1 MAAAARRN
9 TACYLHQMHLPRPP
23 DVLPSATAPPL
34 AEWGVPDAAAAAVA
48 APLQACVQVR
58 APGRLHLGFLDP
70 AGTLGR
76 RFGSLGL
83 VIDGFETAL
92 TLAAAPQDRLTASP
106 QAEAADLGRIAS
118 HLQRLRR
125 HSGCHQPLA
134 VHLQHSLPA
143 HTGLGSGTQL
153 ALALGAAF
161 SRWHGLALGTATVA
175 QWLGRGQRSGIGIAG
190 FDAGGL
196 LLDGGPG
203 ADGSP
208 APVLARLQL
217 PAAWRV
223 VVVQDTLQRGLSG
236 ADEKNAI
243 AGLAPL
249 PQAAAAEIC
258 HQVLMQV
265 LAGAAA
271 GDFAAFACG
280 LNRVQQIL
288 GSHFAPAQGGQAC
301 SSAAVGRLLQWI
313 DSQAGGAP
321 AAGPLAATGQSSW
334 GPTAF
339 AIVPSAAAA
348 AALVAAAR
356 AAGQVAPQLSLRCV
370 AGRNSGATVLDH
382 RLALPGDLPA
392 PAQSGRPPIGRN

>member
-1 MAAAARRN
+1 
-9 TACYLHQMHLPRPP
+9 MHPSYSPHA
-23 DVLPSATAPPL
+23 LPSA
-34 AEWGVPDAAAAAVA
+34 A
-48 APLQACVQVR
+48 APSALAWGLPQCDAQPSQAGVQVR

-92 TLAAAPQDRLTASP
+92 TLAAAPQDQLTAGP
-106 QAEAADLGRIAS
+106 QAEAADLDRIAN
-118 HLQRLRR
+118 HLQRLRQ
-125 HSGCHQPLA
+125 HSACHQPLA
-134 VHLQHSLPA
+134 VFLQRSLPA

-153 ALALGAAF
+153 ALAVGSAF
-161 SRWHGLALGTATVA
+161 SRWHGLALPTTTLA

-190 FDAGGL
+190 FDTGGL

-208 APVLARLQL
+208 APVLARLVL
-217 PAAWRV
+217 PPAWRV

-236 ADEKNAI
+236 ADEKRAI
-243 AGLAPL
+243 ARLTPL
-249 PQAAAAEIC
+249 PQAHAAEIC

-271 GDFAAFACG
+271 DDFAAFASG

-288 GSHFAPAQGGQAC
+288 GAHFAPAQAGQAC

-313 DSQAGGAP
+313 ERQHSGPTIHQP
-321 AAGPLAATGQSSW
+321 AAIGQSSW

-339 AIVPSAAAA
+339 AIVPSADAATT
-348 AALVAAAR
+348 LMAAAR
-356 AAGQVAPQLSLRCV
+356 SAGMVAPQLSLCCV
-370 AGRNSGATVLDH
+370 AGRNSGATVVDQRLD
-382 RLALPGDLPA
+382 AQPA
-392 PAQSGRPPIGRN
+392 EAPMAQATSYPASRC

>member
-1 MAAAARRN
+1 MHPPCTSPQTRPSAAASPAATWGLPEADAGARAAAA
-9 TACYLHQMHLPRPP
+9 
-23 DVLPSATAPPL
+23 
-34 AEWGVPDAAAAAVA
+34 
-48 APLQACVQVR
+48 QASVQVR

-83 VIDGFETAL
+83 VIDGFATTL
-92 TLAAAPQDRLTASP
+92 TLAAAPQDCLSAGP
-106 QAEAADLGRIAS
+106 QAEAADLDRIHH
-118 HLQRLRR
+118 HLQCLRQ

-134 VHLQHSLPA
+134 LHLQRSLPA

-153 ALALGAAF
+153 ALAVGRAF
-161 SRWHGLALGTATVA
+161 AQWHGLALSTLTLA

-208 APVLARLQL
+208 PPLLARLVL
-217 PAAWRV
+217 PPAWRV
-223 VVVQDTLQRGLSG
+223 LVVQDNAQRGLSG
-236 ADEKNAI
+236 GDEKRAI
-243 AGLAPL
+243 ARLAPL
-249 PQAAAAEIC
+249 PQAQAAEIC

-271 GDFAAFACG
+271 ADFAAFATG

-288 GSHFAPAQGGQAC
+288 GAHFAPAQGGQAC

-313 DSQAGGAP
+313 DQQTGTPGG
-321 AAGPLAATGQSSW
+321 GNDKQPLAATGQSSW

-339 AIVPSAAAA
+339 AIVPSADAANTLMA
-348 AALVAAAR
+348 AAL
-356 AAGQVAPQLSLRCV
+356 AAGIVASQLSLRCV
-370 AGRNSGATVLDH
+370 AARNSGATVLDH
-382 RLALPGDLPA
+382 RLDAAGLVAA
-392 PAQSGRPPIGRN
+392 PANPASHC

>member
-1 MAAAARRN
+1 MHPPCSPHALPGAAALSAL
-9 TACYLHQMHLPRPP
+9 AWGSPQGHAQ
-23 DVLPSATAPPL
+23 PSPA
-34 AEWGVPDAAAAAVA
+34 G
-48 APLQACVQVR
+48 VQVR

-92 TLAAAPQDRLTASP
+92 TLAAAPQDQLTAGP
-106 QAEAADLGRIAS
+106 QAEAADLDRIAN
-118 HLQRLRR
+118 HLQRLRQ
-125 HSGCHQPLA
+125 HSGCMQPLA
-134 VHLQHSLPA
+134 VHLQGSLPA

-153 ALALGAAF
+153 ALAVGRAF
-161 SRWHGLALGTATVA
+161 ACWHGLALSTATLA
-175 QWLGRGQRSGIGIAG
+175 RWLGRGLRSGIGIAG

-208 APVLARLQL
+208 APVLARLVL
-217 PAAWRV
+217 PAPWRV

-236 ADEKNAI
+236 ADEQRAI
-243 AGLAPL
+243 ARLTPL

-258 HQVLMQV
+258 HQMLMQV

-271 GDFAAFACG
+271 DDFAAFASG

-288 GSHFAPAQGGQAC
+288 GAHFAPAQGGQAC

-313 DSQAGGAP
+313 EHQHSGP
-321 AAGPLAATGQSSW
+321 ARQPLAATGQSSW

-348 AALVAAAR
+348 TALVAAAR
-356 AAGQVAPQLSLRCV
+356 SAGMVAPQLSLRSV
-370 AGRNSGATVLDH
+370 AARNSGATVVDQ
-382 RLALPGDLPA
+382 RLAAQPA
-392 PAQSGRPPIGRN
+392 APLSAHTMNQVTLHPASRC